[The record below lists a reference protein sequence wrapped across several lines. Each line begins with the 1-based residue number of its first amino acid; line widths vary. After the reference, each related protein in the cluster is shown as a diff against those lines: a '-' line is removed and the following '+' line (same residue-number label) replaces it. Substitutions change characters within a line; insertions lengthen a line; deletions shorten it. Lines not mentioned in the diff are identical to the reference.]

1 MRRFIKQ
8 YLTIWLDVIKDRSI
22 FLTMVLSVVFYGF
35 FIHLPIKL
43 SVLPICPLSLL
54 MKSKARSPKP
64 SSTPQAI
71 RPTYMFWRL

>member
-43 SVLPICPLSLL
+43 SVLPICPL
-54 MKSKARSPKP
+54 
-64 SSTPQAI
+64 
-71 RPTYMFWRL
+71 